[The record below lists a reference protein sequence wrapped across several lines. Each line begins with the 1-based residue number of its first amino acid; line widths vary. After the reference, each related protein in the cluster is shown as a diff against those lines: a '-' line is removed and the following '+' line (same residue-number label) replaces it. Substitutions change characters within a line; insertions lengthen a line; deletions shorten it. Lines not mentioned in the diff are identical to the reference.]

1 MKAITNSLDKVRDVL
16 NQRYMTGYRYQSVYD
31 NGNRYEIKIPVY
43 KTRKRI
49 VADFIKEKIQ
59 DIVFGMESLIE
70 LSISI
75 IKIAL
80 VTAAICS
87 PWIVGYIIESL

>member
-1 MKAITNSLDKVRDVL
+1 V
-16 NQRYMTGYRYQSVYD
+16 
-31 NGNRYEIKIPVY
+31 
-43 KTRKRI
+43 
-49 VADFIKEKIQ
+49 KEKIQ
-59 DIVFGMESLIE
+59 DIVFAMESLVE